1 MASGRLTTH
10 VLDQAAGRPAAGL
23 RIALYRIDGD
33 RRELVSETATNDDG
47 RTDAPMAGGDTFTAG
62 IYELVFEAGA
72 YLRRAG
78 HVSGENLFLDRIPIR
93 FGIAD
98 ASQHFHVPLLL
109 SPYGYATYRGS

>member
-10 VLDQAAGRPAAGL
+10 VLDQAAGKPAAGL
-23 RIALYRIDGD
+23 KIALYRLDG
-33 RRELVSETATNDDG
+33 ETPTLVSSTVTNDDG
-47 RTDAPMAGGDTFTAG
+47 RTDAPMASGDSFTIGG
-62 IYELVFEAGA
+62 YELVFDAGD

-78 HVSGENLFLDRIPIR
+78 HVSGEILFLDRIPIR

-109 SPYGYATYRGS
+109 SPYGYATYKGS